1 MTISLVSVLMTC
13 ITNTILLCIF
23 CVFANKNGVLK
34 IVGPECIVILMCLL
48 IVRMFF
54 PFEFKFAYNIKI
66 EDSLQ
71 PLIRIFRYQIYG
83 KIMIQNILLFIWIA
97 GIFIK
102 VFLYIMAVRKTSLF
116 KNHIIK
122 EEWDF
127 ILDKYKLETSDYK
140 GLDKVQ
146 AGYCD
151 FLSSPCVMGIKKP
164 CILFPRVEYS
174 RKQFHYILKHELMH
188 VQNRDVLWNIL
199 IEMLSIVFWW
209 NPLLSYIK
217 SQMLQLVEIRN
228 DSRIMKEMDEKE
240 TVFYMQALVDTV
252 KNTKKSEIVCSVS
265 FNNNG
270 MKALK
275 KRLKFIANG
284 TQITHMAQ
292 IGLVVLTGLI
302 LVVNVSFNLMPYST
316 EYAGE
321 GIPVMEDNT
330 YLITNGEKYDVYLFD
345 QYIETVDDV
354 MGYDGIPVYD
364 NLEEVKK

>member
-1 MTISLVSVLMTC
+1 
-13 ITNTILLCIF
+13 
-23 CVFANKNGVLK
+23 
-34 IVGPECIVILMCLL
+34 
-48 IVRMFF
+48 
-54 PFEFKFAYNIKI
+54 
-66 EDSLQ
+66 
-71 PLIRIFRYQIYG
+71 
-83 KIMIQNILLFIWIA
+83 
-97 GIFIK
+97 
-102 VFLYIMAVRKTSLF
+102 
-116 KNHIIK
+116 
-122 EEWDF
+122 
-127 ILDKYKLETSDYK
+127 
-140 GLDKVQ
+140 
-146 AGYCD
+146 
-151 FLSSPCVMGIKKP
+151 
-164 CILFPRVEYS
+164 
-174 RKQFHYILKHELMH
+174 
-188 VQNRDVLWNIL
+188 
-199 IEMLSIVFWW
+199 
-209 NPLLSYIK
+209 
-217 SQMLQLVEIRN
+217 MLQLVEIRN

-345 QYIETVDDV
+345 QYIETVDDL